1 MTNLALLLGLVCIAT
16 AIVLAVFL
24 LTKRAE
30 PAPKHAADAPA
41 ELVGAGGVISASG
54 LPAVPPGYGVAT
66 IDPNAP
72 YGPPGNV
79 PPPPAYATIPELPPL
94 MQRLRQL
101 ALRLSPSGYG
111 QWLRR
116 RLDLAGNPTGWPA
129 DRVLAFKGAGLV
141 GGLVLGGLLGVG
153 HGFVLVLLA
162 LGGAAVFFF
171 LPDILVYNTG
181 EKRQRKLL
189 NGLPDAL
196 DMMTVCVEAGLGFD
210 AALSRVAIYL
220 EGPIAVECARVLQ
233 EMQFGL
239 SRSQALRS
247 FADRSNVPE
256 IRSFVSSMVQSS
268 ELGISVGLV
277 LREQAKEMRIRR
289 RQRAEEKAQKLQVK
303 IVVPLVLC
311 LLPALFIVVIGPGI
325 LNIVHAFGH
334 AHH

>member
-1 MTNLALLLGLVCIAT
+1 MNNAALFLGLACIAA
-16 AIVLAVFL
+16 AIVLSVFL
-24 LTKRAE
+24 LTKRAA
-30 PAPKHAADAPA
+30 PARKEAAEAPA
-41 ELVGAGGVISASG
+41 ELVGAAAPGYPGSG
-54 LPAVPPGYGVAT
+54 LPAVPAGYDIAT
-66 IDPNAP
+66 AQ
-72 YGPPGNV
+72 YTPPSQS
-79 PPPPAYATIPELPPL
+79 PAYPTMPELPPL
-94 MQRLRQL
+94 MQRLRSF

-111 QWLRR
+111 NWLRR
-116 RLDLAGNPTGWPA
+116 RLDLAGNPPAWPA
-129 DRVLAFKGAGLV
+129 DRVLAFKGLGLV
-141 GGLVLGGLLGVG
+141 GGVLLGALVGLG

-162 LGGAAVFFF
+162 VAFGAFAFF
-171 LPDILVYNTG
+171 LPDLLVYNVG
-181 EKRQRKLL
+181 DHRQHKLL

-210 AALSRVAIYL
+210 AALSRVALYL
-220 EGPIAVECARVLQ
+220 DGPIAVECARVLQ

-239 SRSQALRS
+239 SRSQALRA
-247 FADRSNVPE
+247 FADRTDVPE
-256 IRSFVSSMVQSS
+256 IRAFVSSLVQSS
-268 ELGISVGLV
+268 ELGISIGLV